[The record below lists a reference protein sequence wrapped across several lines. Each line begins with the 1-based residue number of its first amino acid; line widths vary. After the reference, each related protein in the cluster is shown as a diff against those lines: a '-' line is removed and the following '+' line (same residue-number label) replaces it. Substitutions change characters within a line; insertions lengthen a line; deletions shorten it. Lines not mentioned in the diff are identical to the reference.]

1 MTANSPEPHCAVLDA
16 RVRAVL
22 ARLHAEAEAEMR
34 AFARRPRLRLPR
46 LRRGQTAAPFDWE
59 AASALYRDKYISLE
73 REQGNLLYLLARS
86 LGARRAAEFGT
97 SFGVSTIYLA
107 AAVRDNGGG
116 LAIGSEIEPA
126 KAAVARANLAEA
138 GLDGYAE
145 VRVGDARETLADPGG
160 PLDLVLI
167 DGFPHL
173 NRTILQLL
181 TPHIRAGGMAM
192 ADNVGSFPREMG
204 AYVDWVQNPANG
216 FLSTTLPLRGGTE
229 LSVRTAAPKA
239 AAD

>member
-1 MTANSPEPHCAVLDA
+1 MTEPRGPIADPV
-16 RVRAVL
+16 VRAVL
-22 ARLHAEAEAEMR
+22 DRLHAGAAAEMR
-34 AFARRPRLRLPR
+34 AFAERAGPRPP
-46 LRRGQTAAPFDWE
+46 ADAPFDPE
-59 AASALYRDKYISLE
+59 AARDLYRDKYISLE
-73 REQGNLLYLLARS
+73 REQGELLYLLARA

-107 AAVRDNGGG
+107 AAMRDNGGG
-116 LAIGSEIEPA
+116 LAIGSEIEPS

-138 GLDGYAE
+138 GLAAFAE

-173 NRTILQLL
+173 NLAMLQLL
-181 TPHIRAGGMAM
+181 APHLREGGVAL

-204 AYVDWVQNPANG
+204 AYVEWVRDPANG
-216 FLSTTLPLRGGTE
+216 FVSATLPLRGGTE
-229 LSVRTAAPKA
+229 LSVRTAPAR
-239 AAD
+239 D